1 MWFYHYYL
9 SLKASSEDETMKQ
22 IRIKSGSLVQLQLQR
37 EDTSPISL
45 RITIELYIITLA
57 SVRVLSGWCT
67 LGYIESE

>member
-1 MWFYHYYL
+1 
-9 SLKASSEDETMKQ
+9 MKQ

-45 RITIELYIITLA
+45 RITIELYIMTLA